1 MTAPTE
7 AEIRAAVS
15 HGLPEPFSIDDVGLY
30 VRPVID
36 SDHALVRAGWTEDW
50 NPGADHPGTLW
61 ADMRAS
67 ESEALHKAV
76 YHALHAAELAFRD
89 TLVEGVTAA
98 VIAFA
103 EAHPDIP
110 RGTFGVREPVTA

>member
-1 MTAPTE
+1 
-7 AEIRAAVS
+7 
-15 HGLPEPFSIDDVGLY
+15 
-30 VRPVID
+30 
-36 SDHALVRAGWTEDW
+36 
-50 NPGADHPGTLW
+50 
-61 ADMRAS
+61 
-67 ESEALHKAV
+67 V